1 MIFRRLVYCFLPL
14 FMFGSCSLASEVN
27 LPAPDSSV
35 KHVNS
40 IVAIVNDDVILS
52 SELDKEVA
60 QAQMQARAHNVTLPS
75 QDQLK
80 QKLLKQLIYKQ
91 MQMQMV
97 DRLGL
102 TVSKEQVQSAMS
114 RIAQQQQ
121 LTMAQFKEELSKQ
134 GIDFSSF
141 EQQVRQ
147 QLLITK
153 LQKQAIG
160 SDVKVTEQQIND
172 AREVLQAH
180 QQNQQQFNLI
190 DVLIPLPSNP
200 TVKQKQ
206 QAETVLISI
215 RKQLQSGV
223 AIDAIKGGEASDL
236 GWRSAQQLPAVFV
249 EQIKTLQ
256 PGEVTKPFSAPNGLH
271 VLLLKNK
278 KGESKKITNEQ
289 AEALAYQQ
297 QYNKLLAK
305 WLRKIYEQSYVK
317 IMNVKQ

>member
-1 MIFRRLVYCFLPL
+1 MIFRRFVCFFLPL
-14 FMFGSCSLASEVN
+14 FMSGTCLSISAAD
-27 LPAPDSSV
+27 LPSPKSSV
-35 KHVNS
+35 QHVNS

-75 QDQLK
+75 QDQLE

-97 DRLGL
+97 NRLGL
-102 TVSKEQVQSAMS
+102 TVSNEQVQSAIS

-121 LTMAQFKEELSKQ
+121 LSLEQFKEELSKQ
-134 GIDFSSF
+134 GMDFASF
-141 EQQVRQ
+141 QQHVRQ

-160 SDVKVTEQQIND
+160 NDVKVTQLQIND

-190 DVLIPLPSNP
+190 DVFIPLPSKP
-200 TVKQKQ
+200 TAKQKQ
-206 QAETVLISI
+206 QAETALISI

-236 GWRSAQQLPAVFV
+236 GWRSTQQLPTVFV
-249 EQIKTLQ
+249 KQVKTLQ
-256 PGEVTKPFSAPNGLH
+256 PGEVTKVFSAPNGLH

-278 KGESKKITNEQ
+278 RGESKKITNDQ

-297 QYNKLLAK
+297 EYNKALAE
-305 WLRKIYEQSYVK
+305 WLQKIYKQSYVK
-317 IMNVKQ
+317 IMNAKQ